1 VSVTLFVIFSYQL
14 LALHS
19 NVKRPLFAVGVSIC
33 VSCVCAS
40 SVRMSA
46 TLMLNIS
53 ETKQF
58 MGSCPIAAYRKV
70 PYSASISDIIGDVT
84 WKNDVTLVQ
93 SQYSKSLHS

>member
-19 NVKRPLFAVGVSIC
+19 NVKRPLFAVGVSTC

-40 SVRMSA
+40 VRISA

-84 WKNDVTLVQ
+84 WKNDVRLVQ